1 MLLAYRAEGGRMLPG
16 ASVQTAQW
24 IDLVT
29 PDAEEAAQV
38 AALGLEVPSLADM
51 EEIELSN
58 RLYHEGG
65 AHYMTVVMS
74 GQRAD
79 GARITGP
86 VTFILSPERLV
97 TVRHHTP
104 RPFDTYPPRAG
115 KMGAGCGTPAAV
127 FLGLIE
133 EIIGRQADHL
143 EETGRGLDTVTTT
156 IYTADPTRRTPERLQ
171 VTLQRVGREGEML
184 GKVRLA
190 LMTLAR
196 AVSFFQQLPAA
207 ADHTALV
214 AGLQRDM
221 QALEV
226 HADFLASRVAL
237 ASDATLGM
245 IDLDQNTT
253 VRIVSVV
260 AVLFL
265 PPTLI
270 ASIYGMNFAHMPE
283 LAQSWGYPAALL
295 AMVASAVLTWTYFKW
310 RRWL

>member
-1 MLLAYRAEGGRMLPG
+1 MLPG

-115 KMGAGCGTPAAV
+115 KMGAGCATPAAV

-156 IYTADPTRRTPERLQ
+156 IYTADPARRTPERLQ

-196 AVSFFQQLPAA
+196 AVSFFQQLPTA